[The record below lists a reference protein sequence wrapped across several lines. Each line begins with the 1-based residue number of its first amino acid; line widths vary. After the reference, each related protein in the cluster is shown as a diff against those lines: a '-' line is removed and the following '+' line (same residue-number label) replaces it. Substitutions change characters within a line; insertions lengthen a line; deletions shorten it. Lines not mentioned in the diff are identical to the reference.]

1 MKVQDMKSRS
11 SVLLV
16 LSMVC
21 FAISAASLWL
31 IPVNWIDENAKVILV
46 SILVWLGFAGGMVLT
61 LILGARR
68 RAEGKK
74 AYPFP
79 GIICFFKNMAAVIC
93 DVLWIMCVVVLVVL
107 HLIMLLFL
115 VFFLLFLLEFVISL
129 LVYNLSLMDF
139 LEHLLVYQMILSHQF
154 YL

>member
-61 LILGARR
+61 LILGVRR
-68 RAEGKK
+68 RAEGEK

-79 GIICFFKNMAAVIC
+79 GIICFFKNKTAAIC
-93 DVLWIMCVVVLVVL
+93 DVLWIMCAVVLVVL
-107 HLIMLLFL
+107 HFSVGTRSLAYI
-115 VFFLLFLLEFVISL
+115 VF
-129 LVYNLSLMDF
+129 LSLTLF
-139 LEHLLVYQMILSHQF
+139 GCCLHAILNGNN
-154 YL
+154 YAYVKKRGE